1 MNAGSVSM
9 YLHKM
14 RSVILILLKK
24 IPGIEKFFKDFQF
37 REGALKREQE
47 AWPPRQAMLT
57 TNGTDH
63 QGQRTY

>member
-1 MNAGSVSM
+1 MNTGSVSM

-47 AWPPRQAMLT
+47 A
-57 TNGTDH
+57 
-63 QGQRTY
+63 